1 MFYYL
6 TLNLVVSKLDLPPTI
21 YNYFATSRLSCLY
34 LLPVSIL
41 AICTIIILLRLN
53 CLCLSRRTVLNQC
66 SMLNHIH
73 VPDSIHYVFMTNH
86 LIASS
91 LLGLIAIRYLDQLSA
106 SLQYQYPLNERGLQ
120 G

>member
-6 TLNLVVSKLDLPPTI
+6 SLNLEVNKLDQSLNI

-41 AICTIIILLRLN
+41 AICTSTLLWLN

-91 LLGLIAIRYLDQLSA
+91 LLGLIAIRYLDHLSA
-106 SLQYQYPLNERGLQ
+106 SLQYQYPLYERGLQ
-120 G
+120 E

>member
-6 TLNLVVSKLDLPPTI
+6 TLNLEVNKLDLPPNI
-21 YNYFATSRLSCLY
+21 YNYFATSRLY

-41 AICTIIILLRLN
+41 AICTIILLWLN

-66 SMLNHIH
+66 SVLNHIH

-106 SLQYQYPLNERGLQ
+106 SLQYQYPLYERGLQ